1 MCFGIFVIVG
11 FWSHLKIVVRFAC
24 LIAKNH
30 LLVLVVRVGVSV
42 RVRWQDVGV
51 DTIMWVSR

>member
-24 LIAKNH
+24 LIAKKMQEEKQNNIDFYNFIGNELFEEEH
-30 LLVLVVRVGVSV
+30 EPL
-42 RVRWQDVGV
+42 
-51 DTIMWVSR
+51 